1 MTACV
6 KCRFHGNF
14 CTGNVVSCPNSS
26 FRVCFDASLHQ
37 LRLLLGESESIV
49 LFDGLPAKWVPA
61 VALWRP
67 GDGVRVKLL
76 PETASNVQQECELE
90 RNDVTMLNTL
100 SEDAFELILLL
111 LKDVVLQL
119 RDGRD
124 EHRL

>member
-1 MTACV
+1 M
-6 KCRFHGNF
+6 
-14 CTGNVVSCPNSS
+14 
-26 FRVCFDASLHQ
+26 
-37 LRLLLGESESIV
+37 
-49 LFDGLPAKWVPA
+49 
-61 VALWRP
+61 
-67 GDGVRVKLL
+67 RVKLL